1 MQGTLHPGVLP
12 RILGEL
18 LIEGRTGFL
27 RLSRDAQTLTLLVA
41 NERLAVVPLPSP
53 ARIPPALGPLANRLD
68 AVLHELGVPPTKPPR
83 RPGRTPSGREALIEA
98 LSWKDGSYSFLEQA
112 PGAVAARDEAE
123 QLRLP
128 DAIRK
133 AVGAIEGPEV
143 LQEGLGDMDRV
154 AALTAVARAAP
165 LTPIDELV
173 LARIDGSRTL
183 RELTEQLAL
192 PAEDVQRSLFGLLCS
207 GAIECRAKPAPPEV
221 VGQSET
227 PSAGGDVVGE
237 VAYDEA
243 AQARRR
249 EIQEATDAMRNRNH
263 FEVLGIP
270 RGADDLQVKEAYFRL
285 ARRFHP
291 DLQRDPALADLK
303 KECEALFMRIGD
315 AYEVL
320 RNPKSRARYEAELL
334 SRESRPPSDLGG
346 AAVGESPEALDTVQN
361 ALLADDAIRR
371 AGELVVESQ
380 YWDAIQLLET
390 TLPRIQSKRLQ
401 HEAQVLLARAYMRNP
416 KWLRR
421 GEELLQSVV
430 REDPSWADAY
440 FVLGTIYRS
449 KGLKTRAVTMFR
461 KVLELKPNHKPAA
474 AEIRALGEAPPPA
487 KQERRV

>member
-1 MQGTLHPGVLP
+1 
-12 RILGEL
+12 
-18 LIEGRTGFL
+18 
-27 RLSRDAQTLTLLVA
+27 
-41 NERLAVVPLPSP
+41 
-53 ARIPPALGPLANRLD
+53 
-68 AVLHELGVPPTKPPR
+68 
-83 RPGRTPSGREALIEA
+83 
-98 LSWKDGSYSFLEQA
+98 
-112 PGAVAARDEAE
+112 
-123 QLRLP
+123 
-128 DAIRK
+128 
-133 AVGAIEGPEV
+133 
-143 LQEGLGDMDRV
+143 
-154 AALTAVARAAP
+154 
-165 LTPIDELV
+165 
-173 LARIDGSRTL
+173 
-183 RELTEQLAL
+183 
-192 PAEDVQRSLFGLLCS
+192 
-207 GAIECRAKPAPPEV
+207 
-221 VGQSET
+221 
-227 PSAGGDVVGE
+227 
-237 VAYDEA
+237 
-243 AQARRR
+243 
-249 EIQEATDAMRNRNH
+249 MRNSNH